1 MISNN
6 FLILLTFFV
15 EQNFCN
21 VLVITPGP
29 LLPQISPRKF
39 ARISRIQAS
48 AIRRPNVE
56 KSNPIT
62 PAATYFQSS
71 APAKFVKCSMDLSR
85 SKKTNYLI
93 IYL

>member
-6 FLILLTFFV
+6 LFILLTFFV

-48 AIRRPNVE
+48 AIRRPSVE

-71 APAKFVKCSMDLSR
+71 APAKFVKCSMDLPR
-85 SKKTNYLI
+85 SERTNYLI